1 MSFFEMPD
9 PGIGM
14 GAVPKTA
21 FLAQKRHFFA
31 FRHGQSA
38 LASTF
43 GTEFA

>member
-1 MSFFEMPD
+1 MSFFEMPG

-21 FLAQKRHFFA
+21 FLSQKRHFFA
-31 FRHGQSA
+31 FRHRQNG